1 MTVTSRPTLYA
12 SVADRIL
19 AMIETGT
26 LQAGERIPSVRVLSR
41 RMAVSVNTIRE
52 AYTLLESQRFLE
64 ARPQSGWYVRRRVP
78 PLPQKPLAATL
89 DPREVTMCRI
99 YNQVLE
105 SGGGGASLAIALP
118 DSALLPAEK
127 LNRAFGRSW
136 KDLGQ
141 DSLAYQVSP
150 GLPALRHEIARHS
163 LEGGLEVGPDQ
174 IIITSGGS
182 EAIYLAVLALCRPG
196 DTLAVE
202 TPTYFNFLHLLLE
215 LGIRVVEIP
224 CDPTDGVNLDDLRQ
238 ALESHPVKAF
248 LSIPH
253 FNNPLGGCLTEDK
266 GRALVT
272 LLDRFEVPL
281 IEDDLYGEL
290 PFAGRRPVPLKAY
303 DTSGRNILVSSFS
316 KTLAP
321 GYRIGWIIPGRWY
334 PAVDRLKTL
343 SSVATNT
350 PSQLAI
356 AQYLATGGYERHLRT
371 FRKALALQTGLMA
384 ETVAETFPTGTK
396 VSRPAGGFVLW
407 IELPGGT
414 DTLDLY
420 DRTVAEGI
428 AFSPGAIF
436 SASGRFGNCLRLS
449 AGVWNQAVETA
460 VKRIG
465 GLAVSL
471 EKGGN

>member
-1 MTVTSRPTLYA
+1 
-12 SVADRIL
+12 
-19 AMIETGT
+19 
-26 LQAGERIPSVRVLSR
+26 
-41 RMAVSVNTIRE
+41 
-52 AYTLLESQRFLE
+52 
-64 ARPQSGWYVRRRVP
+64 
-78 PLPQKPLAATL
+78 
-89 DPREVTMCRI
+89 MCRI
-99 YNQVLE
+99 YRQVLD
-105 SGGGGASLAIALP
+105 SGGRGASLAIALP

-127 LNRAFGRSW
+127 LNRAWRN
-136 KDLGQ
+136 LGQ

-150 GLPALRHEIARHS
+150 GLAALRHEIARQS
-163 LEGGLEVGPDQ
+163 LEGGLEVSPDR

-215 LGIRVVEIP
+215 LGIRVVEVP
-224 CDPTDGVNLDDLRQ
+224 CDPVDGVNLAALEQ
-238 ALESHPVKAF
+238 ALGAHPVRAF

-253 FNNPLGGCLTEDK
+253 FNNPLGCSVTEAK
-266 GRALVT
+266 ARALVA

-303 DTSGRNILVSSFS
+303 DRADRNLLVSSFS

-321 GYRIGWIIPGRWY
+321 GYRIGWILPGRWY

-343 SSVATNT
+343 STVATNT
-350 PSQLAI
+350 PGQLAV
-356 AQYLATGGYERHLRT
+356 AQYLATGGYGRHLRT
-371 FRKALALQTGLMA
+371 YRKKLALQTGLMA
-384 ETVAETFPTGTK
+384 EAVAESFPPGTK

-407 IELPGGT
+407 VELPEGT

-420 DRTVAEGI
+420 DRALAEGI
-428 AFSPGAIF
+428 LFSPGAIF

-449 AGVWNQAVETA
+449 AGVWNPTVDRAVR
-460 VKRIG
+460 RIG
-465 GLAVSL
+465 SLAVSHP
-471 EKGGN
+471 KPAN